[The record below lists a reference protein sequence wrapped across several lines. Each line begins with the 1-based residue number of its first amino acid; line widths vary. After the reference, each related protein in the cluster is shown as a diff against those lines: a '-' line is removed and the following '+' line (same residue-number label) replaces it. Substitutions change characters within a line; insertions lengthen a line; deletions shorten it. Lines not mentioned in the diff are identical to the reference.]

1 MNAFVRQMAALS
13 VLWALCELLLP
24 EGRAQQAVRLTA
36 GVLVMTALL
45 MSAGRLMEQRL
56 PALTALAPQV
66 QQATSASYGETA
78 LRSAANQ
85 VKADCQRLAQR
96 AGYQAE
102 AKAFLTMD
110 GAVEQI
116 QLSLIPT
123 ETPPLMT
130 ETALKEMLAQRYQ
143 TRITLTGGKSP

>member
-45 MSAGRLMEQRL
+45 MSAGWLMEQRL
-56 PALTALAPQV
+56 PAMTALAPQV

-102 AKAFLTMD
+102 AKVFLTMD